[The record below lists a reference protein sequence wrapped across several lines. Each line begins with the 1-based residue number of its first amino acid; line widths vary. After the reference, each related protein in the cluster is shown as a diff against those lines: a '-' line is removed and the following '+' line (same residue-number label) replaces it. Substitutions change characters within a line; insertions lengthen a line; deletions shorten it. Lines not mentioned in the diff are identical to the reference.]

1 MEETVDNRPAI
12 TPEEFTELRS
22 LQAQQTFLQ
31 AQGYQVYNFIA
42 NLDAQYAEVQQ
53 NYEARVAQ
61 AKEQLATLE
70 NELSTLN
77 EGFRTRFQEIVTAH
91 GFENVDSVS
100 IADTEPHYI
109 SPVDL
114 TTPAEVPAEG

>member
-1 MEETVDNRPAI
+1 MEETVDTRPAI
-12 TPEEFTELRS
+12 TPEEFTELRT

-31 AQGYQVYNFIA
+31 AQGYQVYNFVA

-61 AKEQLATLE
+61 AKEQLVALE
-70 NELSTLN
+70 TELSNLN
-77 EGFRTRFQEIVTAH
+77 EGFRTRFQEIVTVY

-100 IADTEPHYI
+100 IADTEPHFI
-109 SPVDL
+109 SPVDVS
-114 TTPAEVPAEG
+114 VPEAPVEG

>member
-1 MEETVDNRPAI
+1 MEETVDTRPAI
-12 TPEEFTELRS
+12 TPEEFTELRT

-31 AQGYQVYNFIA
+31 AQGYQVYNFVA

-61 AKEQLATLE
+61 AKEQLVALE
-70 NELSTLN
+70 TELSNLN
-77 EGFRTRFQEIVTAH
+77 EGFRARFQEIVTVY

-100 IADTEPHYI
+100 IADTEPHFI
-109 SPVDL
+109 SPVDV
-114 TTPAEVPAEG
+114 TVPEAPVEG

>member
-12 TPEEFTELRS
+12 TPEEFTELRT

-61 AKEQLATLE
+61 AKEQLGTLE
-70 NELSTLN
+70 TELANLT
-77 EGFRTRFQEIVTAH
+77 EGFRARFQEIVTAY

-100 IADTEPHYI
+100 ISDTEPHFI

-114 TTPAEVPAEG
+114 TAPEAPVEG

>member
-12 TPEEFTELRS
+12 TSEEFTELRT

-61 AKEQLATLE
+61 AKEQLVTLE
-70 NELSTLN
+70 GELSNLN
-77 EGFRTRFQEIVTAH
+77 EGFRARFQEIVTAH

-100 IADTEPHYI
+100 IADTEPHFI

-114 TTPAEVPAEG
+114 TTPEIVAEG

>member
-12 TPEEFTELRS
+12 TSEEFTELRT

-61 AKEQLATLE
+61 AKEQLVTLE
-70 NELSTLN
+70 GELSNLN
-77 EGFRTRFQEIVTAH
+77 EGFRARFQEIVTAH

-100 IADTEPHYI
+100 IADTEPHFI

-114 TTPAEVPAEG
+114 TTPEVVAEG

>member
-12 TPEEFTELRS
+12 TPQEFTELRT

-53 NYEARVAQ
+53 NYDARVAQ
-61 AKEQLATLE
+61 AKEQLVSLE
-70 NELSTLN
+70 TELSNLT
-77 EGFRTRFQEIVTAH
+77 EGFRTRFQEIVTAY

-100 IADTEPHYI
+100 IADTEPHFI

-114 TTPAEVPAEG
+114 SAPEAPVEG

>member
-12 TPEEFTELRS
+12 TPEEFTELRT

-53 NYEARVAQ
+53 NYDARVAQ
-61 AKEQLATLE
+61 AKEQLVSLE
-70 NELSTLN
+70 TELSNLT
-77 EGFRTRFQEIVTAH
+77 EGFRTRFQEIVTAY

-100 IADTEPHYI
+100 IADTEPHFI

-114 TTPAEVPAEG
+114 SAPEAPVEG

>member
-1 MEETVDNRPAI
+1 MEETVDTRPAI
-12 TPEEFTELRS
+12 TPEEFTELRT

-31 AQGYQVYNFIA
+31 AQGYQVYNFVA

-61 AKEQLATLE
+61 AKEQLVTLE
-70 NELSTLN
+70 TELSNLN
-77 EGFRTRFQEIVTAH
+77 EGFRTRFQEIVTVY

-100 IADTEPHYI
+100 IADTEPHFI
-109 SPVDL
+109 SPVDV
-114 TTPAEVPAEG
+114 TVPEAPVEG